1 MTAYLALLARRALQP
16 AAIRPRVLSRF
27 ESDAAAPGG
36 FEIQNAEAAAPAP
49 LVVETPARPLPQATH
64 VMAEVATAEPPA
76 AAHTPQSRFEHVA
89 PLQTTAAQMPL
100 REATAFATATAAQSI
115 QTPAAPQ
122 SALHTAAQPVTE
134 RIIERIEQQHS
145 RQTTLLQPILN
156 TPTQM
161 QAAAIN
167 AAAEPI
173 APRIEHHTER
183 LTLVEP
189 RLPAHHASPLQ
200 AAAPIAAAPAGPTVE
215 ISIGRIE
222 ILPDRAPAPVAAA
235 TQAAPGKPAAQ
246 SLDDYLQTRS
256 GRRA

>member
-1 MTAYLALLARRALQP
+1 MTAHLALLARRALQP

-36 FEIQNAEAAAPAP
+36 FEIQSAEAAAPAP
-49 LVVETPARPLPQATH
+49 LVVETPARPLPQATEPP
-64 VMAEVATAEPPA
+64 AGVATAEAPA
-76 AAHTPQSRFEHVA
+76 AVRTPQSRFEHVA
-89 PLQTTAAQMPL
+89 PLQAAAVQMPL
-100 REATAFATATAAQSI
+100 HAATGFASATAQSI
-115 QTPAAPQ
+115 PPQAAPQ
-122 SALHTAAQPVTE
+122 TAISSTAQPATE
-134 RIIERIEQQHS
+134 RIIERIEQQRSTH
-145 RQTTLLQPILN
+145 TTLLQPILSSPAQ
-156 TPTQM
+156 T

-200 AAAPIAAAPAGPTVE
+200 AAAPTATAPAAPTVE

-235 TQAAPGKPAAQ
+235 TQAALGKPAAQ